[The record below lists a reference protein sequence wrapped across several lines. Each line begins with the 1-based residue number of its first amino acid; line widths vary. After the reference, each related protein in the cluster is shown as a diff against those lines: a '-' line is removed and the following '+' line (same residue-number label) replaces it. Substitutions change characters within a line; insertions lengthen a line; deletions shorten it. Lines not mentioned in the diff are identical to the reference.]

1 MLILLNCHLQLPEYH
16 CSDLQTHYPDYQ
28 KYTFNAV
35 GSVAYYFKPLLQPVV
50 EEFGMKMGVIL
61 KAPMEGLIKYHLEH

>member
-1 MLILLNCHLQLPEYH
+1 MPVIRQFFLLIV
-16 CSDLQTHYPDYQ
+16 THYPDYQ

-50 EEFGMKMGVIL
+50 EEFGMRMGVIL
-61 KAPMEGLIKYHLEH
+61 KAPMEGLIKYHLNNG